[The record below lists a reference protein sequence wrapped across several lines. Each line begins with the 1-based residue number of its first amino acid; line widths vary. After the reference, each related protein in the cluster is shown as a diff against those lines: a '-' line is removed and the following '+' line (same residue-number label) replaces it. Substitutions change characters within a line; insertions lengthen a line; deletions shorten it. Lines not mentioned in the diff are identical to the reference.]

1 MFTFAGRAM
10 MQRMDFFVNNINQV
24 MMDRVAEY
32 AEDTIPSMVAGRI
45 TSRGKSSTGG
55 NFTGYS
61 KDWAKKRRKHGLQT
75 GFKDF
80 RFSGEMW
87 NSMKV
92 LNKEMRSTEI
102 VITLG
107 MSGINTEPYRS
118 SYARPGG
125 PKANA
130 EIARHHGDREGE
142 SIIFLNRDEF
152 SRVKSR
158 VSEILIEELTRTI

>member
-10 MQRMDFFVNNINQV
+10 MQRMDFFVNNINKV
-24 MMDRVAEY
+24 MMERVAEY
-32 AEDTIPSMVAGRI
+32 ADETIPSMVAGRV
-45 TSRGKSSTGG
+45 TSRGKSSTGD

-61 KDWAKKRRKHGLQT
+61 RDWAKKRRKHGLQT
-75 GFKDF
+75 AFKDF

-92 LNKEMRSTEI
+92 LKKEMRGTEI

-107 MSGINTEPYRS
+107 MSGMNTESYRS

-125 PKANA
+125 PKANE
-130 EIARHHGDREGE
+130 EIARHHGDREGQ
-142 SIIFLNRDEF
+142 SMLPLYRDEF

-158 VSEILIEELTRTI
+158 VSEILIEELTRTT